1 MQKRYKNSIITPKT
15 ITLCFTPSETV
26 IIPKDNPK
34 FDEVKRLLF
43 EEKFD
48 EIYNAISIKN
58 SIITKAKGKIRYENT
73 KFKIGKDELPECI
86 TKYLVDF
93 DLNRI
98 PLKFIIN
105 FWNRLKNNPSE
116 ESKKDLFAFIKAA
129 KIAITENGCFV
140 AYKYVRDDFMD
151 CYSGKF
157 DNHPG
162 KTPTMKREDVDPDRN
177 KTCSSGLHVCSWEYL
192 STSPSNRIVEC
203 LVDPVD
209 VVSVP
214 IDYNDTKMRV
224 CKYKVIRE
232 CKEKLE
238 LPLYEDHYKEEGLKF
253 IRTSKD
259 GRLKIAACHIDRL
272 NTDSQVSASINNG
285 NIYVKSEYNATKNG
299 EIFYVNSD
307 GTVRLP
313 KTFMEKAGLLNKD
326 LVITYDSK
334 SRHLKIS

>member
-1 MQKRYKNSIITPKT
+1 MKKTYKNSIITPKNIT
-15 ITLCFTPSETV
+15 ITFTPSESI
-26 IIPKDNPK
+26 IIPKTSPK
-34 FDEVKRLLF
+34 YDEVKKLIF
-43 EEKFD
+43 EERYD
-48 EIYNAISIKN
+48 EIYTAISIKN
-58 SIITKAKGKIRYENT
+58 SIISKSEGKLTFENT
-73 KFKIGKDELPECI
+73 KFKIGKEELPECI

-93 DLNRI
+93 DLNKI
-98 PLKFIIN
+98 PLRVIVN

-129 KIAITENGCFV
+129 KIAITENGCFI

-151 CYSGKF
+151 CHTGTF

-162 KTPTMKREDVDPDRN
+162 MTPEMPRKDVDPDRN
-177 KTCSSGLHVCSWEYL
+177 NTCSRGLHVCSWEYL
-192 STSPSNRIVEC
+192 GGHRKIVEC

-214 IDYNDTKMRV
+214 VDYNNTKMRV

-232 CKEKLE
+232 CTAKLE
-238 LPLYEDHYKEEGLKF
+238 QPLYEDHYKEEGLKF

-272 NTDSQVSASINNG
+272 KTDSQVSVSITNG
-285 NIYVKSEYNATKNG
+285 NIYIKSEYNATKNG
-299 EIFYVNSD
+299 VVFNVGSD

-313 KTFMEKAGLLNKD
+313 KTFMEKAGMLNKD